1 MRIALDAMGSDR
13 APAVEVEGAVGAL
26 LERTDLEM
34 VLVGDRGLI
43 EAELARHPDAPRD
56 RVSVVHTTQ
65 VIEMGESAAQA
76 VRRKQ
81 DSSIVVGTRLH
92 KDGEV
97 DAFVSAGSTG
107 AVMAASLII
116 LRPLSGVDR
125 PAIGADL
132 PSTSGRF
139 LLLDMGANVD
149 VKPQHLLQFAH
160 LGHIYAQD
168 LMGITSPR
176 VGLLN
181 IGEEEE
187 KGNEQTV
194 EAFQLLKGDPNLDFV
209 GNIEGRDIIRGK
221 CDVLVCDG
229 FVGNVVIK
237 LFEGL
242 TSYIFNSLRT
252 DLQQGPIAPLALLT
266 LKPGFARMR
275 QRFDYERYGGA
286 PLLGVRG
293 VSIVTHGRAKARM
306 VENAVRVAAEASAAG
321 LPAVIAEWSRQSSS
335 LPAAVPAAPGAD
347 A

>member
-26 LERTDLEM
+26 LDRSDLH
-34 VLVGDRGLI
+34 VVFVGDRDRV
-43 EAELARHPDAPRD
+43 EAELSRHPDAPRG
-56 RVSVVHTTQ
+56 RIEIVHTTE
-65 VIEMGESAAQA
+65 VIEMGEAPAQA

-92 KDGEV
+92 REGEV

-116 LRPLSGVDR
+116 LRPLAGVDR

-132 PSTSGRF
+132 PSTAGRF

-168 LMGITSPR
+168 LMGIEKPR

-187 KGNEQTV
+187 KGNEQTM
-194 EAFQLLKGDPNLDFV
+194 EAHRLLRQDPNLDFV

-229 FVGNVVIK
+229 FVGNVLLKFYESMSGFMAGFLRSAIQEQGVQLDLGR
-237 LFEGL
+237 LFK
-242 TSYIFNSLRT
+242 
-252 DLQQGPIAPLALLT
+252 T
-266 LKPGFARMR
+266 L
-275 QRFDYERYGGA
+275 DYTQWGGA
-286 PLLGVRG
+286 PLLGVNG
-293 VSIVTHGRAKARM
+293 VTIICHGGSPPIAIHNALRAAASCVESGMVGHIAGRLARQ
-306 VENAVRVAAEASAAG
+306 AEATAAN
-321 LPAVIAEWSRQSSS
+321 
-335 LPAAVPAAPGAD
+335 D
-347 A
+347 

>member
-26 LERTDLEM
+26 LERTDLHV
-34 VLVGDRGLI
+34 VLVGDRERV
-43 EAELARHPDAPRD
+43 EAELARFPDAPRD
-56 RVSVVHTTQ
+56 RIEVVHTTE
-65 VIEMGESAAQA
+65 VIEMGESPATA

-92 KDGEV
+92 KEGKV

-116 LRPLSGVDR
+116 LRPLPGVDR

-132 PSTSGRF
+132 PHTTGRF

-149 VKPQHLLQFAH
+149 VKPQHLRQFAH

-168 LMGITSPR
+168 LMGIERPR

-194 EAFQLLKGDPNLDFV
+194 EAFQLLKADPSLEFV
-209 GNIEGRDIIRGK
+209 GNIEGRDIIKGK

-229 FVGNVVIK
+229 FVGNVLLKFYESMSGFMSGFIRSAIQEQGVQLDLEQ
-237 LFEGL
+237 LF
-242 TSYIFNSLRT
+242 R
-252 DLQQGPIAPLALLT
+252 AL
-266 LKPGFARMR
+266 
-275 QRFDYERYGGA
+275 DYTQWGGA
-286 PLLGVRG
+286 PLLGVNG
-293 VSIVTHGRAKARM
+293 VTIICHGGSPPIAIR
-306 VENAVRVAAEASAAG
+306 NAVRAAASCVQSGMVEHIAG
-321 LPAVIAEWSRQSSS
+321 RLNRLAETAPAQ
-335 LPAAVPAAPGAD
+335 
-347 A
+347 